1 MSYKQFI
8 IIAGAIMSTI
18 ALNAQNPDW
27 AKLGRYAEANKQ
39 LIATAPVSEGRV
51 VLIGNSI
58 TDCWPGNHK
67 EFFTENG
74 LIGRGISGQTSY
86 QFIVRFREDVVA
98 LRPEIVVIN
107 VATNDIAENTGP
119 YDQSRTLGNIKS
131 MVEIARANGIKVIL
145 TSVLPTDRFGW
156 RPEIEDVVGKISS
169 LNNAIR
175 DYAQSEGMPYV
186 DYYSAMVD
194 SSTGAMK
201 DGLSGDG
208 VHPNKEGYAIMEE
221 ILLPVIERLRK

>member
-1 MSYKQFI
+1 MYRKLIFI
-8 IIAGAIMSTI
+8 ASAVVSS
-18 ALNAQNPDW
+18 LCLHAQDSDW
-27 AKLGRYAEANKQ
+27 AQLGRYADANKQ
-39 LIATAPVSEGRV
+39 LMATVPVSDGRV

-58 TDCWPGNHK
+58 TDFWPANHE
-67 EFFTENG
+67 EFFTGNG

-86 QFIVRFREDVVA
+86 QFIVRFREDVVS

-107 VATNDIAENTGP
+107 VATNDIAENTCP

-131 MVEIARANGIKVIL
+131 MVEIARANGIEVIL

-156 RPEIEDVVGKISS
+156 RPEIENVVGKIRN

-175 DYAQSEGMPYV
+175 EYADSENLTYV

-194 SSTGAMK
+194 SKTGAMR

-208 VHPNKEGYAIMEE
+208 VHPNKEGYAIMEK